1 MAKAKVLVKAS
12 AKTPAPVA
20 PKPTIATTPPPR
32 AAAKATSDAVAAI
45 AGKWLNMPA
54 NEIIAIAAKGSR
66 PDHTEAEWEALVRM
80 VDDFQRLA
88 GSCLSQ

>member
-1 MAKAKVLVKAS
+1 MMAKPKAPVKAS
-12 AKTPAPVA
+12 ARTPAPPTVA
-20 PKPTIATTPPPR
+20 PNPP
-32 AAAKATSDAVAAI
+32 KTTSDAVSAI

-54 NEIIAIAAKGSR
+54 NDIIAIAAKGSR

>member
-1 MAKAKVLVKAS
+1 MAKAKTPVKAS
-12 AKTPAPVA
+12 ARTPAPPTVV
-20 PKPTIATTPPPR
+20 PKPP
-32 AAAKATSDAVAAI
+32 KATSDAISAI

-54 NEIIAIAAKGSR
+54 RDIIAIAAAGSR

-88 GSCLSQ
+88 GSWSQ

>member
-1 MAKAKVLVKAS
+1 MMAKPKTPVRAS
-12 AKTPAPVA
+12 ARTPAPVA
-20 PKPTIATTPPPR
+20 PPTPKPPKT
-32 AAAKATSDAVAAI
+32 TSDAISAI

-54 NEIIAIAAKGSR
+54 NDIIAIAAKGSR

>member
-1 MAKAKVLVKAS
+1 M
-12 AKTPAPVA
+12 AKTPVKTKIAQ
-20 PKPTIATTPPPR
+20 PKPVDPPKR
-32 AAAKATSDAVAAI
+32 TSSEISAI

-54 NEIIAIAAKGSR
+54 RDIIAIAAAGSR